1 MKSKKKTIQSV
12 CNCKRETYC
21 GSLNVD
27 AVQRDKFGLVSRK
40 VFDDCVRGCVHG
52 YLYWSGR
59 RIIII
64 FFKFGRDAN
73 WNLFLII

>member
-1 MKSKKKTIQSV
+1 MKSKKKTIQSL

-27 AVQRDKFGLVSRK
+27 AMQHDKFKLVNRK
-40 VFDDCVRGCVHG
+40 AFDNCVHG
-52 YLYWSGR
+52 YSYWSGC

-64 FFKFGRDAN
+64 FLKFGRDAN